1 VQPRLLVSVRNA
13 SEAISA
19 WRGGA
24 DIIDLK
30 EPQNGPLG
38 AVSAEVPA
46 DVLKS
51 LRRLT
56 SSPRVLLSVALGET
70 RDWLGPFK
78 ETSERGLLLD
88 VLRQMAL
95 ELQFLKMG
103 LSTDVGSD
111 TPGPKDILQQWGSV
125 RKLIDS
131 SIHHE
136 SRRNAASAGVSI
148 GDPELKHSGTA
159 GPGWVAV
166 AYADADRSGAPPVKE
181 VVDAAIATGCRGL
194 LIDTFQKDGLG
205 LFAWCSLAE
214 LIDIRNRTAE
224 AGLFLTLAGQINATA
239 MDQLKLIQPDVIAVR
254 GSVCRAGTRSLEIE
268 EEAVRTLKRQISSTF
283 GSHQFLTHL
292 VPIDHRF

>member
-1 VQPRLLVSVRNA
+1 MQPRLLVSVRDA

-38 AVSAEVPA
+38 AVSAEVPP
-46 DVLKS
+46 DVLQS

-56 SSPRVLLSVALGET
+56 SSRRVVLSVALGEA
-70 RDWLGPFK
+70 REWLGPFR
-78 ETSERGLLLD
+78 ETSNRRLLLD
-88 VLRQMAL
+88 TLQQMVS

-103 LSTDVGSD
+103 LSTNVVSA
-111 TPGPKDILQQWGSV
+111 PPQPRDILQLWASV

-131 SIHHE
+131 SIHRV
-136 SRRNAASAGVSI
+136 SRRNDESAGGGL
-148 GDPELKHSGTA
+148 GDPELKNTGTE

-166 AYADADRSGAPPVKE
+166 AYADADRSGAPPVTE

-194 LIDTFQKDGLG
+194 LIDTFLKDGRG

-214 LIDIRNRTAE
+214 LIEIRNRTRDT
-224 AGLFLTLAGQINATA
+224 GLFLALAGQISATA

-254 GSVCRAGTRSLEIE
+254 GSVCRAGRRSLEIE
-268 EEAVRTLKRQISSTF
+268 EEAVRSLKRQISSTF
-283 GSHQFLTHL
+283 
-292 VPIDHRF
+292 